1 MDSIFL
7 LLPPP
12 GELGDTKTNWAVLR
26 AGAQRGGVGEKHPPK
41 SAFCFGRGSYPSS
54 EAHDLEPRVFLG
66 SARGI
71 YTSACW
77 KGLQASGFPADR
89 LPS

>member
-1 MDSIFL
+1 MPRGVVWEKNI
-7 LLPPP
+7 LPKVLSALGEGVTP
-12 GELGDTKTNWAVLR
+12 G
-26 AGAQRGGVGEKHPPK
+26 
-41 SAFCFGRGSYPSS
+41 S